1 MSSAAS
7 NTIITRWWWV
17 RHAPVTEDGGCIYG
31 QADLDCDCT
40 SEEVFVGLERFLPRE
55 AVWVTSNL
63 RRTHQTA
70 RAILARRNAEHSAE
84 PLVVPELAEQH
95 LGEWQGRDRAAFFGD
110 RTARPDSY
118 WFGPADERPPGGES
132 FEDLVKRA
140 RPAIAEIHRMHAG
153 RDLVAVAHGGTIR
166 AALAIALGIPPQTA
180 LAFAIANCSVTRI
193 DHVRIADVEGW
204 RVALVNHIPR
214 P

>member
-1 MSSAAS
+1 MSTAAS
-7 NTIITRWWWV
+7 NMIMTRWWWV

-40 SEEVFVGLERFLPRE
+40 SEDVFTGLERFLPRE

-70 RAILARRNAEHSAE
+70 QAILARRKAETPAA

-95 LGEWQGRDRAAFFGD
+95 LGEWQGRDRAAFFGG

-132 FEDLVKRA
+132 FEDLVARA
-140 RPAIAEIHRMHAG
+140 GPAIARINRMHAG

-166 AALAIALGIPPQTA
+166 AALSLALGTPPQTA

-193 DHVRIADVEGW
+193 DHVRTAGAEGW
-204 RVALVNHIPR
+204 RVALVNHIPA

>member
-1 MSSAAS
+1 MSTAS
-7 NTIITRWWWV
+7 NMIMTRWWWV

-40 SEEVFVGLERFLPRE
+40 SEDVFTGLERFLPRE

-70 RAILARRNAEHSAE
+70 QAILARRKSETPAA

-95 LGEWQGRDRAAFFGD
+95 LGEWQGRNRVAFFGD
-110 RTARPDSY
+110 RVARPDSY

-132 FEDLVKRA
+132 FVDLMARA
-140 RPAIAEIHRMHAG
+140 GPAIARINDLHAG
-153 RDLVAVAHGGTIR
+153 RDIVAVAHGGTIR
-166 AALAIALGIPPQTA
+166 AALALALGVPPQTS

-193 DHVRIADVEGW
+193 DHVRAVDAHGW
-204 RVALVNHIPR
+204 RVATVNYIPTA
-214 P
+214 

>member
-1 MSSAAS
+1 MSTVAS
-7 NTIITRWWWV
+7 NMIMTRWWWV
-17 RHAPVTEDGGCIYG
+17 RHAPVKEDGGCIYG

-40 SEEVFVGLERFLPRE
+40 SEDVFTGLERFLPRE

-70 RAILARRNAEHSAE
+70 QAILARRKAETPAA

-95 LGEWQGRDRAAFFGD
+95 LGEWQGRNRVAFFGA

-132 FEDLVKRA
+132 FEDLVARA
-140 RPAIAEIHRMHAG
+140 GPAIARINRMHAG

-166 AALAIALGIPPQTA
+166 AALSLALGTPPQTA

-193 DHVRIADVEGW
+193 DHVRTAGAEGW
-204 RVALVNHIPR
+204 RVALVNHIPA